1 MEIHLIWAQDSNGGI
16 GANGKLPWHVAED
29 LINFKSL
36 TINSTVIMGR
46 KTWESLPIKPL
57 PKRNNI
63 VLSSKKQ
70 DNVETYHSFED
81 CLDICKK
88 KRLNKIFIIGGR
100 SIYNLFFKYADFLH
114 ITNIHLE
121 NLNINEFFPISD
133 KIINKK
139 FNKCSEKKLSNS
151 ATYSFWV
158 KNNY

>member
-1 MEIHLIWAQDSNGGI
+1 MEIHLSWAQDSNGGI

-70 DNVETYHSFED
+70 DNVETYHS
-81 CLDICKK
+81 
-88 KRLNKIFIIGGR
+88 
-100 SIYNLFFKYADFLH
+100 
-114 ITNIHLE
+114 
-121 NLNINEFFPISD
+121 
-133 KIINKK
+133 
-139 FNKCSEKKLSNS
+139 
-151 ATYSFWV
+151 
-158 KNNY
+158 